1 MKTLFRLL
9 VKWVVR
15 EWFLI
20 VVLLAIFLIILIFET
35 WVYE

>member
-1 MKTLFRLL
+1 LL